1 MSARRVSRGLAEL
14 QYPSRVTVGMFTVCV
29 SDGVWPSR
37 AISTSGLSET
47 GMFFV
52 RDPTDSELTV
62 RQLYTFL

>member
-14 QYPSRVTVGMFTVCV
+14 QYPSRVTVGMLCV

>member
-1 MSARRVSRGLAEL
+1 MRGGLAEL
-14 QYPSRVTVGMFTVCV
+14 QYPSRVSSGMFTDCF

>member
-1 MSARRVSRGLAEL
+1 MRGELAGL
-14 QYPSRVTVGMFTVCV
+14 QYPSRVTIGMFTLCL
-29 SDGVWPSR
+29 SDGVWLSH